1 MKIKMSANTPQ
12 KEETPNQQNI
22 PLEQVPIDSF
32 PAALGLTYRYLD
44 LATRR
49 GAFQLDEAAKVMSCL
64 NFMGRVVQ
72 PRRQQQQ
79 STPVQNNP
87 DDPNNSSG
95 QQGIKRKN

>member
-1 MKIKMSANTPQ
+1 MSGTPQ
-12 KEETPNQQNI
+12 QEDKPPKQQQSI

-64 NFMGRVVQ
+64 NYMGRVVQ
-72 PRRQQQQ
+72 PRRPSQQQQQ
-79 STPVQNNP
+79 STPL
-87 DDPNNSSG
+87 PNQTENK
-95 QQGIKRKN
+95 QPQEQGIKRKN

>member
-1 MKIKMSANTPQ
+1 MSGTPQ
-12 KEETPNQQNI
+12 QEDKPPKQQQSI

-64 NFMGRVVQ
+64 NYMGRVVQ
-72 PRRQQQQ
+72 PRRPSQQQQQ
-79 STPVQNNP
+79 STPL
-87 DDPNNSSG
+87 PNKTENK
-95 QQGIKRKN
+95 QTQEQGIKRKN

>member
-1 MKIKMSANTPQ
+1 MSGTPQ
-12 KEETPNQQNI
+12 QEDKPPKQQQSI

-64 NFMGRVVQ
+64 NYMGRVVQ
-72 PRRQQQQ
+72 PRRPSQQQQQ
-79 STPVQNNP
+79 STPL
-87 DDPNNSSG
+87 PNQSENKQS
-95 QQGIKRKN
+95 QEQGIKRKN

>member
-1 MKIKMSANTPQ
+1 MSGTPQ
-12 KEETPNQQNI
+12 QEDKPPKQQQSI

-64 NFMGRVVQ
+64 NYMGRVVQ
-72 PRRQQQQ
+72 PRRPSQQQQ
-79 STPVQNNP
+79 STPL
-87 DDPNNSSG
+87 PNQTENK
-95 QQGIKRKN
+95 QPQEQGIKRKN